1 MAVRR
6 ERALPAQLDSYV
18 LHRYDWSETSLILE
32 VLTRQRGRLA
42 VVAKGAKRPTSQLR
56 SVLMPFQPIAITLAK
71 SSADEHGDIA
81 LLRQA
86 EWVGGGAF
94 LPPAALF
101 QGFYLNE
108 LLMKLLPR
116 GDAHPG
122 LFDTYAA
129 TLPMLA
135 HGDELLAQ
143 AGLRAFE
150 LRALRESGVLPE
162 LSLTTLGQQAIK
174 PTLRYALKPES
185 GLVLVHDGA
194 AALPGSDWLALQQ
207 ALDADVLPELQR
219 ACLNGLA
226 VLKPLLRG
234 LLQYHLGTYT
244 LRTREVMHSVQRLVE
259 SPASLMV
266 PSQPGTR
273 EPVRRT
279 SQAAPSNS
287 APDGPLNP
295 VTIR

>member
-1 MAVRR
+1 MAARR

-18 LHRYDWSETSLILE
+18 LHRYDWSESSLILD

-56 SVLMPFQPIAITLAK
+56 SVLMPFQPIVITLAK
-71 SSADEHGDIA
+71 SGADEHGDIA

-86 EWVGGGAF
+86 EWAGGGVF

-194 AALPGSDWLALQQ
+194 AALPGADWQAMQQ
-207 ALDADVLPELQR
+207 ALDDDALPELQR

-234 LLQYHLGTYT
+234 LLQYHLGTQS

-259 SPASLMV
+259 GPANAAVPTGHGTGESARKHRQEPVPASSSYGS
-266 PSQPGTR
+266 PKT
-273 EPVRRT
+273 
-279 SQAAPSNS
+279 
-287 APDGPLNP
+287 
-295 VTIR
+295 VTPR